1 MKSLL
6 VLFLLFYY
14 SIAISQEHKILS
26 LTTSG
31 QGKTIEEAKYSALK
45 EAFERAGEKII
56 SSGKF
61 STDSQQQ
68 ISKLATVKNCV
79 IEGYDIL
86 YEEQLSD
93 GSFKST
99 LKVTVSTNE
108 LLYIVSDLSICNNN
122 VIVFKNNQ
130 DAINYAKYLT
140 N

>member
-6 VLFLLFYY
+6 ILFLLFYY

-45 EAFERAGEKII
+45 EAFERAGQKII
-56 SSGKF
+56 SSTKSAG
-61 STDSQQQ
+61 TEQEV
-68 ISKLATVKNCV
+68 SKLVTVKNCV

-86 YEEQLSD
+86 SEEQLSD